1 MTEFIVAAG
10 SALWLG
16 ILTSISPCPLATNI
30 AAISYI
36 ARRVESPRQVMLAG
50 LLYTVGRVVAYV
62 GLAFLLVTTALSVP
76 HVSQFLQKYMQLL
89 LGPTLVLVGMVL
101 VGLIQLPSAGRG
113 MSADMQR
120 RIQALG
126 VWGALV
132 LGLLFAL
139 AFCPTSAA
147 LFFGSVVSAVRA
159 NSSVALPL
167 VYGIGTALPVLVF
180 AMLIALGAQSV
191 GKTFNALSKVEW
203 WARIV
208 TGGLIILVGV
218 WLTLRSVLT

>member
-1 MTEFIVAAG
+1 MTDFIVAAG
-10 SALWLG
+10 WALWLG

-36 ARRVESPRQVMLAG
+36 GRRVESPRRVLLAG
-50 LLYTVGRVVAYV
+50 LLYTIGRVVTYV

-76 HVSQFLQKYMQLL
+76 HVSMFLQKYMQLALGPMLVL
-89 LGPTLVLVGMVL
+89 LGMLL
-101 VGLIQLPSAGRG
+101 VGLINVPMSGCGISA
-113 MSADMQR
+113 SCQQR
-120 RIQALG
+120 VQAMG

-132 LGLLFAL
+132 LGVLFAL

-147 LFFGSVVSAVRA
+147 LFFGSVVSAVKA
-159 NSSVALPL
+159 NSTITLPL

-180 AMLIALGAQSV
+180 ALLIAVSAQSV
-191 GKTFNALSKVEW
+191 GKAFNALSKVEW

-208 TGGLIILVGV
+208 TGWLIIFVGV
-218 WLTLRSVLT
+218 WLTLRAIIK